1 MAMLADAPLLAVI
14 PVTDLERAKRYY
26 HDTLGLTLARE
37 GAEEVVFRCGST
49 EFGMY
54 ETPYGGQAGHTLA
67 SWKVADLDTE
77 MAELR
82 GRGVVF
88 EEYDQPG
95 LKTVDGVAEA
105 DGMRAAWFK
114 DPDGNVLCVNEL
126 HQE

>member
-26 HDTLGLTLARE
+26 HDTLGLTVARE
-37 GAEEVVFRCGST
+37 SAEEVVFRCGST

-54 ETPYGGQAGHTLA
+54 ETPYGGQAEHTLA
-67 SWKVADLDTE
+67 SWKVADLDRE
-77 MAELR
+77 VAELR

-88 EEYDQPG
+88 EEYDLPG
-95 LKTVDGVAEA
+95 LKTVDGVVEA

-126 HQE
+126 HEA

>member
-26 HDTLGLTLARE
+26 HDTLGLTVARE
-37 GAEEVVFRCGST
+37 SAEEVVFRCGST

-54 ETPYGGQAGHTLA
+54 ETPYGGHAEHTLA
-67 SWKVADLDTE
+67 SWKVADLDAE
-77 MAELR
+77 VAELR

-88 EEYDQPG
+88 EEYDLPG

-126 HQE
+126 HEA

>member
-1 MAMLADAPLLAVI
+1 MLADAPLLAVI

-26 HDTLGLTLARE
+26 RDTLGLTLSRE
-37 GAEEVVFRCGST
+37 GTGEVAFRSGST

-54 ETPYGGQAGHTLA
+54 ETPYGGRAGHTLA

-95 LKTVDGVAEA
+95 LKTLDGVAEA

-126 HQE
+126 PAE